1 MYNTSMKREI
11 VFYLAHQFGDILGSK
26 QLVRYIVDKLGN
38 SFDFYFIHRHNPD
51 AVNFHERVKVVNLP
65 YNIHFLPMY
74 QVEQNL
80 KSQGLFKDALFLN
93 ILMLRKG
100 YF

>member
-38 SFDFYFIHRHNPD
+38 SFDFYFPK
-51 AVNFHERVKVVNLP
+51 FKP
-65 YNIHFLPMY
+65 YIF
-74 QVEQNL
+74 
-80 KSQGLFKDALFLN
+80 
-93 ILMLRKG
+93 
-100 YF
+100 